1 MKEEKYKCPL
11 CQISHNDTPNENNII
26 NLKEKNIICS
36 SCINKL
42 LKEEN
47 NLIIPND
54 LISNKIT
61 EQEEETDIDNN
72 NISKK
77 DNNEIKHE
85 LNKSII
91 DEIKRDSKNKTL
103 IQELKQQINNKQ
115 LLSSIKSEQ
124 NILNISNTDNPLNL
138 SETCKSYKNIQSMKN
153 YYVKKTVKVK
163 NIKNENINFEIIN
176 SQICDKHSLPLNMI
190 CMTENIKICAKC
202 ALNNDHLY
210 HKIISQKEYL
220 EYINELNKIYNIIE
234 NNENTYNNFNQKFFG
249 IIEEINDK
257 FIKMESQIAEIK
269 KDIIDKINNYFTEI
283 LNFIY
288 LRRKEIFDKFQYCN
302 YDLSE
307 LVESSLTWMKTV
319 KEKNNFFELLN
330 LLNAGK
336 QLNNRY
342 NFVKEI
348 NEVFN
353 ILNRYKD
360 NGMTIIKNE
369 YKENPIII
377 QENREI
383 IKLLNLTPYED
394 LSIDKNINAN
404 KAKTIENS
412 DMNNNIS
419 TNIEN
424 TKVYC
429 KKIIDD
435 KIRHNN
441 TVSDFYKNKN
451 KRKFKPIKS
460 EKGNIKN
467 TNSVNFNRISVSR
480 INNNINNYTESNEST
495 FPFFYSTAYSNGI
508 NSEKKS
514 SVKKSN
520 ILEYKKKNESIQII
534 NETDNNTNIN
544 FNGHIFNYNSD
555 NNISIIFP
563 VKNKNKNLNK
573 KEGKNIIKNKR
584 KTPQKINMKKKMINQ
599 NFKRCFSFDENIN
612 SEYNTNKIQV
622 KKNLCLSNNTKLMNM
637 TNNYN
642 SNTLKIRPFDSKNY
656 YKEKTFIN
664 LTKKKS
670 NNRNQI
676 FYKTLSNKEL
686 EKYVNY
692 QLKKEKTN
700 FNRINLH
707 EQGIKL
713 ITSYFNMNKNKR
725 YKEMQLQGCNLN
737 GQDLKILIKSF
748 LENDISTP
756 VLSISDNNLND
767 ECIESIID
775 LINQNNEIIK
785 LILVNN
791 SFSKQA
797 KNRIKEIIKK
807 KKEKKIDLNIRI

>member
-11 CQISHNDTPNENNII
+11 CQISHNDSPNENNII
-26 NLKEKNIICS
+26 NPKEKNIICS

-47 NLIIPND
+47 NLIFPND
-54 LISNKIT
+54 LLSNKIT
-61 EQEEETDIDNN
+61 EQEEETDNDNN
-72 NISKK
+72 NIKK
-77 DNNEIKHE
+77 SDNNEIKHE
-85 LNKSII
+85 LSKSIM

-115 LLSSIKSEQ
+115 LLSSIKSQE
-124 NILNISNTDNPLNL
+124 NILNISNTENQLNL
-138 SETCKSYKNIQSMKN
+138 SETCKSNKNIQSMKN

-163 NIKNENINFEIIN
+163 GSKNENNNFDIIN
-176 SQICDKHSLPLNMI
+176 SQMCNKHSLPLNMI
-190 CMTENIKICAKC
+190 CITENIKICAKC

-220 EYINELNKIYNIIE
+220 EYINELDKIYNIIE

-257 FIKMESQIAEIK
+257 FIKMESQLAEIK
-269 KDIIDKINNYFTEI
+269 KEIIDKINNYFTEI
-283 LNFIY
+283 LNFINQ
-288 LRRKEIFDKFQYCN
+288 RRKEIFDKFQYCN

-307 LVESSLTWMKTV
+307 LMESSLTWMKTV
-319 KEKNNFFELLN
+319 KEKNNFFDKLN

-353 ILNRYKD
+353 ILTRYNE

-369 YKENPIII
+369 YKEKPIII
-377 QENREI
+377 QENTEI
-383 IKLLNLTPYED
+383 IKSLNLTPYED
-394 LSIDKNINAN
+394 LSKDNNIYVN

-424 TKVYC
+424 TKIYC
-429 KKIIDD
+429 KKVIDD

-451 KRKFKPIKS
+451 KNKRKFKSIKP
-460 EKGNIKN
+460 EKSNIAN
-467 TNSVNFNRISVSR
+467 TNSVNYNRISVSR
-480 INNNINNYTESNEST
+480 INNNTESNEST
-495 FPFFYSTAYSNGI
+495 FPFFYSTVYNNGI
-508 NSEKKS
+508 NSEKKC
-514 SVKKSN
+514 SVNKSN
-520 ILEYKKKNESIQII
+520 ILEYKKKHESIRIN
-534 NETDNNTNIN
+534 NETDSNININ

-563 VKNKNKNLNK
+563 EKNKNKNQNK

-584 KTPQKINMKKKMINQ
+584 KTPQKINIKKKMINQ
-599 NFKRCFSFDENIN
+599 NFKRCFSFDENIS

-622 KKNLCLSNNTKLMNM
+622 KKNLYLSNNKKLMNM
-637 TNNYN
+637 TSNFN
-642 SNTLKIRPFDSKNY
+642 SNTLKIRPFDSKKNY
-656 YKEKTFIN
+656 REKTFIN

-670 NNRNQI
+670 NNRNII

-692 QLKKEKTN
+692 QLKKEKPN

-707 EQGIKL
+707 EHGIKL
-713 ITSYFNMNKNKR
+713 ITSFCNMNKNKR
-725 YKEMQLQGCNLN
+725 YKEMQLQRCNLN
-737 GQDLKILIKSF
+737 EQDLIFLIKSF
-748 LENDISTP
+748 LENDISMP
-756 VLSISDNNLND
+756 VLNISDNNLND
-767 ECIESIID
+767 ECIESIND
-775 LINQNNEIIK
+775 LINQNNDIIK
-785 LILVNN
+785 IILVNN
-791 SFSKQA
+791 SFSKQG
-797 KNRIKEIIKK
+797 KGRLKEIIKK
-807 KKEKKIDLNIRI
+807 KKEEKVELNIRI